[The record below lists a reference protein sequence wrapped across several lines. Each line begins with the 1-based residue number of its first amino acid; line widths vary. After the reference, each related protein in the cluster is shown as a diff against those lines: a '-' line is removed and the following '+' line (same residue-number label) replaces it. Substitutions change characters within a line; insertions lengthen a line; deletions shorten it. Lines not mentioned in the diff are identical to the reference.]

1 LFIWNVTL
9 SLYQQLRKK
18 YIMSNSTQQNA
29 INEVRFYEG
38 SNQFKVNKTDKN
50 ISEEFIQMVLAKQYE
65 YRPTTENLWAVVLY
79 SNIEIARYSFD
90 YNTGLTQIK

>member
-1 LFIWNVTL
+1 
-9 SLYQQLRKK
+9 
-18 YIMSNSTQQNA
+18 MSNSTQQNA